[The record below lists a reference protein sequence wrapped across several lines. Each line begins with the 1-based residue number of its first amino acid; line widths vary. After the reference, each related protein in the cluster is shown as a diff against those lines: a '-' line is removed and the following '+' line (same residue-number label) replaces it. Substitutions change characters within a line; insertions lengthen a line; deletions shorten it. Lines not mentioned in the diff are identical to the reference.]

1 MTAPAIPPEAR
12 PETPADLAALLA
24 SRLCHD
30 LISPIGAI
38 GNGVE
43 LMSLDPRPK
52 SGELA
57 LLSDSVASASA
68 KLRFFRIAFGVA
80 GRDQTISRSEVVP
93 LLGDLY
99 RMGRVTLDWNSP
111 VDMTRAEAKLA
122 FLMLLCAEHA
132 LPTGGSLAVLRDGVG
147 WTLRATSPRLRHDAD
162 LWALLADPVPTGP
175 IDPAQ
180 VQFPLA
186 GAQLHALQRRAVID
200 VGVSTLTVSF

>member
-1 MTAPAIPPEAR
+1 MTDPAQHL
-12 PETPADLAALLA
+12 TALVG

-52 SGELA
+52 AAEIA
-57 LLSDSVASASA
+57 LLAESVASANA
-68 KLRFFRIAFGVA
+68 RLRFFRIAFGVA
-80 GRDQTISRSEVVP
+80 APDQSTSRIEIVP

-99 RMGRVTLDWNSP
+99 RTGRIAVDWSSP
-111 VDMTRAEAKLA
+111 VDLKRPEVKLA

-132 LPTGGSLAVLRDGVG
+132 IPTGGNIHVERDDTG
-147 WTLRATSPRLRHDAD
+147 WRITAASPRLRHDPK
-162 LWALLADPVPTGP
+162 LWSLLETPFDGQQVE
-175 IDPAQ
+175 PAQ

-186 GAQLHALQRRAVID
+186 RLMLDQLARCVTVDVALANL
-200 VGVSTLTVSF
+200 TLRF